1 LKYRQSKNNRS
12 ILSVIEKKDISMNFN
27 LQGKTAIIGGSSKGL
42 GKACA
47 IALALEGVNIV
58 LCARDTA
65 ALRQTQQEIES
76 LGARTLALT
85 VDMANSDDNARIVR
99 ETIARFGGIDILV
112 NNSGG
117 PKPGTFRDISENELD
132 EAYASV
138 LKYNIRMIRLCL
150 PLMEKN
156 GWGRIVNITSVTVK
170 EPAPNMVLSNI
181 FRAAV
186 VSYAKTISKELISK
200 GVTIN
205 NVCPG
210 YFKTDRVTQLMQVRA
225 EEEGMTMDAYEQKAI
240 TAFPHKRY
248 MDPQE
253 LGDLVCY
260 LCSDQARS
268 VNGTT
273 IQIDGGTLTGLL

>member
-1 LKYRQSKNNRS
+1 
-12 ILSVIEKKDISMNFN
+12 MNFN

-47 IALALEGVNIV
+47 VALALEGVNIV
-58 LCARDTA
+58 LCARNVE
-65 ALRQTQQEIES
+65 ALRDTQLEIES
-76 LGARTLALT
+76 LGVQTLALA
-85 VDMANSDDNARIVR
+85 VDMTSGDDNARIVR
-99 ETIARFGGIDILV
+99 ETIARFGRIDILV

-117 PKPGTFRDISENELD
+117 PKPGTFRDITEDDLD

-170 EPAPNMVLSNI
+170 EPAPDMVLSNI

-186 VSYAKTISKELISK
+186 VSYAKSISKELIAK

-205 NVCPG
+205 NVSPG
-210 YFKTDRVTQLMQVRA
+210 YFRTDRVTQLMQVRA
-225 EEEGMTMDAYEQKAI
+225 QEEGIMVEEYEQKAI
-240 TAFPHKRY
+240 LAFPHKRY

-273 IQIDGGTLTGLL
+273 IQVDGGTLNGLL

>member
-1 LKYRQSKNNRS
+1 
-12 ILSVIEKKDISMNFN
+12 MNFN

-42 GKACA
+42 GRACA

-58 LCARDTA
+58 LCARNKE
-65 ALRQTQQEIES
+65 ALRDTQQEIES
-76 LGARTLALT
+76 LGVKTLALT
-85 VDMANSDDNARIVR
+85 VDMTSGDDNARVVR
-99 ETIARFGGIDILV
+99 ETIARFGRIDILV

-117 PKPGTFRDISENELD
+117 PKPGSFRDITEDDLD

-150 PLMEKN
+150 PFMEKN

-186 VSYAKTISKELISK
+186 VNYAKSISKELIDG

-205 NVCPG
+205 SVCPG
-210 YFKTDRVTQLMQVRA
+210 YFRTDRVTQLMQVRA
-225 EEEGMTMDAYEQKAI
+225 QEEGIMVEEYEQKAI
-240 TAFPHKRY
+240 LAFPHKRY
-248 MDPQE
+248 MNPQE

-273 IQIDGGTLTGLL
+273 IQIDGGTLSGLL

>member
-1 LKYRQSKNNRS
+1 
-12 ILSVIEKKDISMNFN
+12 MNFN

-47 IALALEGVNIV
+47 VALALEGVNIV
-58 LCARDTA
+58 LCARNVE
-65 ALRQTQQEIES
+65 ALRDTQLEIES
-76 LGARTLALT
+76 LGVQTLALA
-85 VDMANSDDNARIVR
+85 VDMTSGDDNARIVR
-99 ETIARFGGIDILV
+99 ETIARFGRIDILV

-117 PKPGTFRDISENELD
+117 PKPGTFRDITEDDLD

-156 GWGRIVNITSVTVK
+156 SWGRIVNITSVTVK

-186 VSYAKTISKELISK
+186 VSYAKSISKELIAK
-200 GVTIN
+200 GITIN
-205 NVCPG
+205 NVSPG
-210 YFKTDRVTQLMQVRA
+210 YFRTDRVTQLMQVRA
-225 EEEGMTMDAYEQKAI
+225 EEEGITVEEYEQKAI
-240 TAFPHKRY
+240 LAFPHKRY

-273 IQIDGGTLTGLL
+273 IQVDGGTLNGLL

>member
-1 LKYRQSKNNRS
+1 
-12 ILSVIEKKDISMNFN
+12 MNFN

-42 GKACA
+42 GRACA
-47 IALALEGVNIV
+47 VALALEGVNIV
-58 LCARDTA
+58 LCARNVET
-65 ALRQTQQEIES
+65 LRDTQQEIES
-76 LGARTLALT
+76 LGVQTLALA
-85 VDMANSDDNARIVR
+85 VDMTSGDDNARIVR
-99 ETIARFGGIDILV
+99 ETIARFGRIDILV

-117 PKPGTFRDISENELD
+117 PKPGSLHDITEDDLD

-150 PLMEKN
+150 PYMEKN
-156 GWGRIVNITSVTVK
+156 NWGRIVNITSVTVK

-186 VSYAKTISKELISK
+186 VSYAKSISKELIAS
-200 GVTIN
+200 GITIN

-210 YFKTDRVTQLMQVRA
+210 YFRTDRVTQLMQVRA
-225 EEEGMTMDAYEQKAI
+225 QEEGIMVEEYEQKAI
-240 TAFPHKRY
+240 LAFPHKRY
-248 MDPQE
+248 MNPQE

-273 IQIDGGTLTGLL
+273 IQIDGGTMNGLL